1 MAEVELPG
9 GIKFKGGKIFV
20 ILTAL
25 TTAGGAL
32 WGGFEFYKDYLT
44 MKEQIQEY
52 VAPDLSG
59 FDKNIA
65 VMKETGHNNFHEFL
79 KKMGMQ
85 EIYGRKAAATFEDYG
100 QEISKAMTEGITYTE
115 KAGPGLAGTVVPPDP
130 ELVNQLFGMLDIYAK
145 QNKFMRNILKKGEVT
160 LDSTKNARRVT
171 PKGDLTYDLKKS
183 PSLLFRDR
191 KPELLGDRMRKIE
204 AIQANNK

>member
-59 FDKNIA
+59 FDKRIDLT
-65 VMKETGHNNFHEFL
+65 KEELSSKTDLIQTEVEML
-79 KKMGMQ
+79 MSEMEMMMQ
-85 EIYGRKAAATFEDYG
+85 EIRLVTDVANELKNDLRQDVRRVEKIVNDVEQLVKEDSRETN
-100 QEISKAMTEGITYTE
+100 QELRQTTKDIQEDMELLKGKLEQGMTELEEIID
-115 KAGPGLAGTVVPPDP
+115 KRIILALENP
-130 ELVNQLFGMLDIYAK
+130 
-145 QNKFMRNILKKGEVT
+145 
-160 LDSTKNARRVT
+160 
-171 PKGDLTYDLKKS
+171 LTQ
-183 PSLLFRDR
+183 
-191 KPELLGDRMRKIE
+191 M
-204 AIQANNK
+204 

>member
-44 MKEQIQEY
+44 MKEQLQEY

-59 FDKNIA
+59 FDKDIA
-65 VMKETGHNNFHEFL
+65 VMKEEMDSKTDLIQTEVEML
-79 KKMGMQ
+79 MSEMEMMMQ
-85 EIYGRKAAATFEDYG
+85 EIRLVADVANELKNDLRQDVRRVEKIVNDVEQLVKEDSRETN
-100 QEISKAMTEGITYTE
+100 QELRDTTKDIQEDMRLLSDKIQSAMTELEE
-115 KAGPGLAGTVVPPDP
+115 KIDKR
-130 ELVNQLFGMLDIYAK
+130 I
-145 QNKFMRNILKKGEVT
+145 
-160 LDSTKNARRVT
+160 
-171 PKGDLTYDLKKS
+171 KS
-183 PSLLFRDR
+183 ALENPLSQ
-191 KPELLGDRMRKIE
+191 M
-204 AIQANNK
+204 